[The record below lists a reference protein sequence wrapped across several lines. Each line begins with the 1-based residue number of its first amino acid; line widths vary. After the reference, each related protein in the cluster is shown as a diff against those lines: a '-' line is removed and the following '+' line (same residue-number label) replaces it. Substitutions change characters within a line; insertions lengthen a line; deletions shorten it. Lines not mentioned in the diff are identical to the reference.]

1 MRTFFKM
8 NYRLLC
14 TALAGML
21 VLQSCDDDET
31 FDVRG
36 VAENKV
42 YLNTQS
48 WAPITAPVNTA
59 SFAVVNTPLGAL
71 VQNADKVEM
80 KFPVHATHSSSTAVQ
95 VQLAIDKTLVTEGY
109 LAVPDAVPIS
119 FSNSTLTIPSGATSS
134 ADSVSISIATA
145 DLPLLA
151 PGTYLIPVKI
161 SSATNAQVSENLQMA
176 YVLIT
181 TKDSNIQSGAG
192 VNDIQG
198 SLISTTGWS
207 GIVNHALVSGSAAS
221 MFTPQTNQ
229 YWRVDSG
236 NNPFDFEVDMTGEQS
251 SITGLRFHTNNQAYN
266 ILRLAIESS
275 VDGDTWTSHGEGELS
290 FGTNQ
295 YVKFYQP
302 FDARYLRITVLGRR
316 HASQL
321 RMARFEVY
329 TNPG

>member
-1 MRTFFKM
+1 M
-8 NYRLLC
+8 NYKLLC
-14 TALAGML
+14 SALVGVL
-21 VLQSCDDDET
+21 VLQSCNDDET

-36 VAENKV
+36 VTENKV
-42 YLNTQS
+42 YLTTQS
-48 WAPITAPVNTA
+48 WAPITAPVNSA

-80 KFPVHATHSSSTAVQ
+80 KFPVHATHPSSAAVQ
-95 VQLAIDKTLVTEGY
+95 VQLAVDMTLVTDGY
-109 LAVPDAVPIS
+109 LAIPAGVPVS
-119 FSNSTLTIPSGATSS
+119 LSNGTLTIPAGAKSS
-134 ADSVSISIATA
+134 TDSVSVSIATA

-161 SSATNAQVSENLQMA
+161 ASATNAQVSANLQTA

-192 VNDIQG
+192 ENDIEG
-198 SLISTTGWS
+198 SLIGTTGWS
-207 GIVNHALVSGSAAS
+207 GTVNHALVTGSAAS
-221 MFTPQTNQ
+221 MFTTQTTQ

-236 NNPFDFEVDMTGEQS
+236 NNPFDFEVDMESEQN
-251 SITGLRFHTNNQAYN
+251 SITGIRLHTNNQAYN
-266 ILRLAIESS
+266 ILRLAVESS

-295 YVKFYQP
+295 YVKFYEP
-302 FDARYLRITVLGRR
+302 FDARYLKITVLERR